1 MELNIHKNITIGELQ
16 DEFSKRFKF
25 LKLGF
30 FIDKNHD
37 NRLTADEQVKNRHMT
52 LGSIREFPIDG
63 DITIK
68 ASMTAG
74 EVEKKFKEHF
84 GVDVQIFRKSGMN
97 WLVTS
102 QTDEWTLEQQ
112 NQKAMEMSKP
122 VDAPEPT
129 DYQEHD

>member
-1 MELNIHKNITIGELQ
+1 MELNIHKDITIGELQ
-16 DEFSKRFKF
+16 DEFSKRFNF

-30 FIDKNHD
+30 FIDKNND
-37 NRLTADEQVKNRHMT
+37 NRLTADEQVKNRHIK
-52 LGSIREFPIDG
+52 LESIRDFQIDG

-84 GVDVQIFRKSGMN
+84 GVDVQILRQSGLN

-102 QTDEWTLEQQ
+102 QTDEWTLEEQ